1 MSVEITMIHI
11 ETTPESG
18 SIRAYHRDFP
28 EIRAHGS
35 SNLEAATLL
44 GHQLTRA
51 LDSALTEWRRNSIE
65 AAIADVQAYV
75 KSIAAQA

>member
-35 SNLEAATLL
+35 TNLEAATLL
-44 GHQLTRA
+44 G
-51 LDSALTEWRRNSIE
+51 
-65 AAIADVQAYV
+65 V
-75 KSIAAQA
+75 

>member
-1 MSVEITMIHI
+1 MSVEITMIQI

-44 GHQLTRA
+44 GHR
-51 LDSALTEWRRNSIE
+51 
-65 AAIADVQAYV
+65 
-75 KSIAAQA
+75 